1 MGETVGSVL
10 QGTPLQIREKIQTI
24 LEGAQSS
31 TGSSIFD
38 SGGAIAPLSDGAGA
52 PLWQKCSAA
61 TALEAK
67 AVAWRYSAAERIL
80 AAHTG
85 VDLNLITAAKDRV
98 DERPA
103 FAAALDGDAPMAV
116 LMPTSGSG
124 GGAPAL
130 LMPIAVAPTIA
141 PMLAPAP
148 LSLGVLGGG
157 LGALSPLDSLNSA
170 ASPPPLDLDLSAL
183 GSLGS
188 LGSLGGSSGS
198 GDAGGVSRSTSVG
211 SSDDALNLNQ
221 WMSSDASLSA
231 VPAVPEETEPAE
243 NQLNL
248 NVLFQQGSP
257 TRRNADGNRALSAK
271 AQAII
276 DELPDYGFM
285 LQTTFA

>member
-1 MGETVGSVL
+1 M
-10 QGTPLQIREKIQTI
+10 
-24 LEGAQSS
+24 SS
-31 TGSSIFD
+31 
-38 SGGAIAPLSDGAGA
+38 
-52 PLWQKCSAA
+52 
-61 TALEAK
+61 
-67 AVAWRYSAAERIL
+67 
-80 AAHTG
+80 
-85 VDLNLITAAKDRV
+85 LN
-98 DERPA
+98 
-103 FAAALDGDAPMAV
+103 
-116 LMPTSGSG
+116 
-124 GGAPAL
+124 
-130 LMPIAVAPTIA
+130 
-141 PMLAPAP
+141 
-148 LSLGVLGGG
+148 
-157 LGALSPLDSLNSA
+157 SLNSA

-198 GDAGGVSRSTSVG
+198 GGAGGVSRSTSVG